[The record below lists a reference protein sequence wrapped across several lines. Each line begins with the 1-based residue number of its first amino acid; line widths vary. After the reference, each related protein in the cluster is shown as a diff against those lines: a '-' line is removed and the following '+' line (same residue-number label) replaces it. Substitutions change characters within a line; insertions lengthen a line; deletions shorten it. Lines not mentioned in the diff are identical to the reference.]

1 MTLNNLKLAQARN
14 QGLAVDVVY
23 DVLERVGGG
32 EREGRGEGEEG
43 IYFFPQI
50 CA

>member
-1 MTLNNLKLAQARN
+1 MSPSTKLRARRA
-14 QGLAVDVVY
+14 AVDVVY
-23 DVLERVGGG
+23 DVLERVGER
-32 EREGRGEGEEG
+32 EREGKGREEEEG